1 MLNAWRDPGKFDQFA
16 AWTAADWSGAIK
28 PSVDLT
34 KQATGYTA
42 LVEQGFISRDRAAR
56 ETTGTKFSK
65 NVQKLARE
73 NLALAAAMKPIK
85 VLEAL
90 SKPAPAPPARGL
102 QAVPDEPDADDKEE
116 TESNALVA

>member
-1 MLNAWRDPGKFDQFA
+1 L
-16 AWTAADWSGAIK
+16 ADWSGAIK

-85 VLEAL
+85 ELEAL
-90 SKPAPAPPARGL
+90 TKPAAQAPSSPGRGL
-102 QAVPDEPDADDKEE
+102 AAVPDDPNADDDAEKDTEE
-116 TESNALVA
+116 NALVA